1 MVAMVRR
8 STLAVTAGLAVIVA
22 ASVVDPARS
31 RQTIAQAVCPNHQ
44 GGSCLGKLESGSH
57 TTSLFKPKIT
67 YSVPAGWWN
76 FEDLPGNF
84 LLVPPWGNLPGVNA
98 GTSDYIGI
106 YTSIAASAPGC
117 EEGASR
123 TVMRTPAA
131 IAQWIKQHP
140 GLNASTD
147 TPVTIGGLRGLVLDI
162 QMRKTWK
169 KTCPFSKG
177 MPIVQ
182 LIRGVGRSHLA
193 HGIIPRPMKM
203 RLYLLEYQ
211 HLTLAIEIVDLEN
224 GRRLATY
231 SAAVR
236 RIKFAD

>member
-1 MVAMVRR
+1 MR
-8 STLAVTAGLAVIVA
+8 A
-22 ASVVDPARS
+22 A
-31 RQTIAQAVCPNHQ
+31 CPNHE
-44 GGSCLGKLESGSH
+44 GGYCLGELKTGSH
-57 TTSLFKPKIT
+57 TTTLFKPKIT
-67 YSVPAGWWN
+67 YTVPAGWWN

-117 EEGASR
+117 EEGPSR

-131 IAQWIKQHP
+131 IARWIEQNP
-140 GLNASTD
+140 GLNASRA

-162 QMRKTWK
+162 QMRKAWK
-169 KTCPFSKG
+169 EECPFSRG

-193 HGIIPRPMKM
+193 HGIIPRPMTM
-203 RLYLLEYQ
+203 RLYLLDY
-211 HLTLAIEIVDLEN
+211 HRRTLAIEVVDLEN
-224 GRRLATY
+224 GRRLGTY
-231 SAAVR
+231 SAVVKG
-236 RIKFAD
+236 IKFAD